1 MANTK
6 FLSIVALFVAL
17 ACLSG
22 CVGDTYNV
30 AASMQKGGYRQVLI
44 DTEKLEEFPERDH
57 TLILNWRAHAK
68 MGLGYHLSA
77 RNDFLKSWNIMNNS
91 AGGNVAAAYM
101 WNEKSKYYLGEPY
114 ERMMNSYYLGL
125 LYYQMGKPEDAMA
138 CFKNALFVDTGD
150 LEANEYAAD
159 FVPNMIMRTRVFLDR
174 RDEKGA
180 QMQLDELSR
189 LPRDAANFDTN
200 CPWFSLDAQ
209 KDANTLIWV
218 ELGWGPYMTAEG
230 RHGEVR
236 VIREPKY
243 DERYAEVWI
252 DGQNAGRTYKIGD
265 THYQA
270 TTRGGRPMDEY
281 LKAKGIAKDVTTAA
295 GAAAIGVG
303 AGLARSG
310 HGAAG
315 AITAGVGLGLLLWG
329 ALSSAEADTRCNVL
343 LPGQIHLMMA
353 KLDPGPHEIEVRYF
367 ADGGRELGRMKQRAI
382 PLRVPERGDA
392 VLVVRSDPT
401 YEIPR
406 SAAERDMDPY
416 FKTAKL
422 R

>member
-1 MANTK
+1 MAKLPATLLL
-6 FLSIVALFVAL
+6 FLAL
-17 ACLSG
+17 AFLGG
-22 CVGDTYNV
+22 CAGPTYNV
-30 AASMQKGGYRQVLI
+30 VASMQKGGYRQVLI
-44 DTEKLEEFPERDH
+44 DTQDLEKFPERDQ

-91 AGGNVAAAYM
+91 QGGNVVAAYM

-159 FVPNMIMRTRVFLDR
+159 FVPNMMMRTRVFLDR
-174 RDEKGA
+174 RDDAGA
-180 QMQLDELSR
+180 QMQLDELAR
-189 LPRDAANFDTN
+189 LPRDPANFDAS
-200 CPWFSLDAQ
+200 CPWFTLEAH
-209 KDANTLIWV
+209 KEANTLIWV

-230 RHGEVR
+230 RHGELR
-236 VIREPKY
+236 VIREPEFE
-243 DERYAEVWI
+243 ERYAEVYVN
-252 DGQNAGRTYKIGD
+252 GQFAGRTYKLGD
-265 THYQA
+265 TYYQA

-281 LKAKGIAKDVTTAA
+281 LKAKGIAKDVTTVA
-295 GAAAIGVG
+295 GAAAIGV
-303 AGLARSG
+303 AVGLARSG

-315 AITAGVGLGLLLWG
+315 AVAAGVGLGLLLWG

-343 LPGQIHLMMA
+343 LPGQIHLSMA
-353 KLDPGPHEIEVRYF
+353 KLDPGNHEVEVRYF
-367 ADGGRELGRMKQRAI
+367 NGSGRELSKMRQRAI
-382 PLRVPERGDA
+382 PLKVPERGDA
-392 VLVVRSDPT
+392 VLVVRSDPR

-406 SAAERDMDPY
+406 SEAEREMDPY
-416 FKTAKL
+416 FKSPKL